1 MWRNVYRIGGKQM
14 EELMKELVES
24 SGLMYDLSEQM
35 EELQEIKEQQ
45 AKDEQ
50 LKEGMLI
57 SFGILSVLL
66 FISTALLVIYYRK
79 DLKEKLRKFIERYK
93 K

>member
-1 MWRNVYRIGGKQM
+1 M
-14 EELMKELVES
+14 EELMKELAES

-66 FISTALLVIYYRK
+66 FISTALLVIYYRN
-79 DLKEKLRKFIERYK
+79 DLKTKFRKFIERFRK
-93 K
+93 

>member
-1 MWRNVYRIGGKQM
+1 M
-14 EELMKELVES
+14 EELMKELAES

-79 DLKEKLRKFIERYK
+79 DLKEKLRRFIERFRK
-93 K
+93 